1 MGLFGAILSFIFIL
15 FIQLCIYGSTTFD
28 KDFDKATNKFDI
40 SDQIT
45 FQEFQSPAKE
55 ANLWNIVKSISC
67 SLVAFSFA
75 NNLFPIFSSLK
86 VKTNENMKTTTSYGI
101 ALTFVI
107 YTFLSVV
114 CVFMFGSGVKGST
127 NIMDCVNKEYAI
139 DHGRWES
146 FVLQFLFMIV
156 LACHIPFIFFSGK
169 ESLCIIIDEIDRRSI
184 SKTLDERIEF
194 L

>member
-1 MGLFGAILSFIFIL
+1 MSLPGA
-15 FIQLCIYGSTTFD
+15 D
-28 KDFDKATNKFDI
+28 AD
-40 SDQIT
+40 
-45 FQEFQSPAKE
+45 
-55 ANLWNIVKSISC
+55 LWTIVKSVSC
-67 SLVAFSFA
+67 SLVAYSFA
-75 NNLFPIFSSLK
+75 NNLFPIYSSMK
-86 VKTNENMKTTTSYGI
+86 EKTNENMKVTITYGI
-101 ALTFVI
+101 GLTFFI

-114 CVFMFGSGVKGST
+114 CVLLFGGGVRLST

-139 DHGRWES
+139 DPNRWES

-184 SKTLDERIEF
+184 STTLDERIEF

>member
-15 FIQLCIYGSTTFD
+15 FMQLMIFHTDTFD
-28 KDFDKATNKFDI
+28 WGENSAGKYDI
-40 SDQIT
+40 DQHIT
-45 FQEFQSPAKE
+45 FQDFQTPATE
-55 ANLWNIVKSISC
+55 ASLWNVVKSVSC

-75 NNLFPIFSSLK
+75 NNLFPIYSSMKL
-86 VKTNENMKTTTSYGI
+86 KTNENMKTTITCGI
-101 ALTFVI
+101 GLTFFI

-114 CVFMFGSGVKGST
+114 CVFMFGSGVVVST

-184 SKTLDERIEF
+184 STTLDERIEH

>member
-1 MGLFGAILSFIFIL
+1 MCIFK
-15 FIQLCIYGSTTFD
+15 TDTFD
-28 KDFDKATNKFDI
+28 FNQNKETGKYDI
-40 SDQIT
+40 PAQISFSQFQAPGEGSD
-45 FQEFQSPAKE
+45 
-55 ANLWNIVKSISC
+55 LWKVVKSISC
-67 SLVAFSFA
+67 AMVAYSFA
-75 NNLFPIFSSLK
+75 NNLFPIYSSMK
-86 VKTNENMKTTTSYGI
+86 VKTNENMKTTITYGI
-101 ALTFVI
+101 GLTFFI

-114 CVFMFGSGVKGST
+114 CVFMFGSGVSVST

-139 DHGRWES
+139 DPSRWES

-184 SKTLDERIEF
+184 STTLDERIEF